1 MTSEKL
7 LALLAA
13 MSHPQ
18 RLRVIAELADGR
30 VYVSEL
36 ARRLDMSRPLLYLHL
51 ERLEKAGLVVG
62 TLELGEDGTSLK
74 YFELGLF
81 NLHLNVDTIREA
93 VQDDDATAVAGAKRG
108 PQLTDRRNLAD
119 LDGLDSVDE

>member
-1 MTSEKL
+1 
-7 LALLAA
+7 